1 MVEADGF
8 SGPNPLGRRRPLLA
22 ASGVLPNFAAIIE
35 GPRPPDLPALS
46 VVNHLRNLPLAERL
60 ELLQTLWDSIA
71 AGQRDPELS
80 AADRQQI
87 NKRME
92 AFLAD
97 GDPGLDAESMIDAI
111 KQSL

>member
-1 MVEADGF
+1 MALVAPTHLAGGGLCWPRAECRQI
-8 SGPNPLGRRRPLLA
+8 SPLLLKG
-22 ASGVLPNFAAIIE
+22 S
-35 GPRPPDLPALS
+35 RPPDLPALS

-80 AADRQQI
+80 DVNRQHI
-87 NKRME
+87 NERME